1 MSILIKL
8 LGCVLKALTLRIKT
22 SYSLPFSAF
31 KPQGYAMGIKLAQ
44 FFIYT
49 LVAVLAY
56 RPAVATALKPS
67 SGPIVSA
74 SLASDEIL
82 LALFPKAASEDNIV
96 LSSFVD
102 NPAYSSVT
110 ETAAKIP
117 RRWHNSAEALI
128 ALKPKLVI
136 LASYNHPSY
145 KIRLDQAAIPYIE
158 LKNFNRL
165 TNIKDHIYMIGSA
178 VGKEGEAK
186 QLVESFQES
195 IDTLA
200 KENKKFARKPS
211 LIAYSSMGTPG
222 GKDTLIDDIIVQAGG
237 ENLAQKVGLIGWA
250 KLNSEILAGMIP
262 DFIILS
268 DGGLTRA
275 EAIKQISNDPSWK
288 NFAAVKNQRFIF
300 VNQAKLTS
308 VSHHVLDAI
317 KEIHQQLLEQLNA
330 K

>member
-1 MSILIKL
+1 
-8 LGCVLKALTLRIKT
+8 
-22 SYSLPFSAF
+22 
-31 KPQGYAMGIKLAQ
+31 MGIKLAQ
-44 FFIYT
+44 VYMFALIA
-49 LVAVLAY
+49 LLASE
-56 RPAVATALKPS
+56 PTVATPKKPS

-82 LALFPKAASEDNIV
+82 LALFPNAASEDNIV

-110 ETAAKIP
+110 EIAAKIP

-158 LKNFNRL
+158 LKNFDRL
-165 TNIKDHIYMIGSA
+165 TNIKDHIHMIGSA
-178 VGKEGEAK
+178 VGKKDEAN
-186 QLVESFQES
+186 QLVDSFQKNL
-195 IDTLA
+195 DALA
-200 KENKKFARKPS
+200 NENKKFVRKPS

-222 GKDTLIDDIIVQAGG
+222 GKDTLIDDIIMQAGG
-237 ENLAQKVGLIGWA
+237 ENLARKAGLVGWA

-262 DFIILS
+262 DYIILS
-268 DGGLTRA
+268 DGGLTRE
-275 EAIKQISNDPSWK
+275 EAVKQISADPSWK
-288 NFAAVKNQRFIF
+288 NFAAVKHQRFVF

-308 VSHHVLDAI
+308 VSHHVFDAI
-317 KEIHQQLLEQLNA
+317 KAIHQQLLEKLNA